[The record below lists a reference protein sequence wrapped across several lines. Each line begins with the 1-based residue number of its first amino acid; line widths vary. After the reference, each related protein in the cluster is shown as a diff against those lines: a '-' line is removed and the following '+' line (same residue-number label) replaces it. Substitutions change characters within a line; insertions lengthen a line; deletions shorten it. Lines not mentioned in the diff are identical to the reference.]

1 MKQKLSMVNKQ
12 DLLYKLQKY
21 CTRNKKGRP
30 GMQGHYMFYNI
41 DGFLKKK
48 NETYT
53 STYTAMHLFVCA
65 HLVYL
70 HVYIYK

>member
-1 MKQKLSMVNKQ
+1 
-12 DLLYKLQKY
+12 
-21 CTRNKKGRP
+21 
-30 GMQGHYMFYNI
+30 MQGHYMFYNI

-70 HVYIYK
+70 HVYMYK

>member
-1 MKQKLSMVNKQ
+1 
-12 DLLYKLQKY
+12 
-21 CTRNKKGRP
+21 
-30 GMQGHYMFYNI
+30 MQGQYLFYNI

-53 STYTAMHLFVCA
+53 STYTAIHFLVCV